1 MTPSDTTDR
10 ARRYYF
16 DAVLTPNRSLPRRG
30 FWLLMAVLVITLG
43 GVGLAFST
51 LGAWPVAGFCGLEVL
66 LVWGAFHLNYRSG
79 RMVES
84 VRLDEKTLTVT
95 RSVPHRPLKSWQFQ
109 PHWVRVNMDDPPEHD
124 SKLQLSS
131 HGRTV
136 TIGSF
141 LTADERLEVA
151 QALRRAI
158 EDWRDPSTKSWQTA
172 T

>member
-1 MTPSDTTDR
+1 MTPPNATDT
-10 ARRYYF
+10 ARQYYF
-16 DAVLTPNRSLPRRG
+16 DAVLTPNRSLSRRG
-30 FWLLMAVLVITLG
+30 FWLLMAVLVVTLG
-43 GVGLAFST
+43 GVGFAFST
-51 LGAWPVAGFCGLEVL
+51 LGAWPVAGFCGLEVF

-84 VRLDEKTLTVT
+84 VRLDEETLTVT
-95 RSVPHRPLKSWQFQ
+95 RAIPNRPAKSWQFPPQ
-109 PHWVRVNMDDPPEHD
+109 WVRVSMDDPPEHD

-136 TIGSF
+136 TIGGF

-151 QALRRAI
+151 QALRQAI
-158 EDWRDPSTKSWQTA
+158 EDWRNPTTNSWQTA

>member
-1 MTPSDTTDR
+1 MTAPNTTDT
-10 ARRYYF
+10 ARQYYF
-16 DAVLTPNRSLPRRG
+16 DAVLTPNRSLSRRG
-30 FWLLMAVLVITLG
+30 FWLLMAVLVVTLG

-51 LGAWPVAGFCGLEVL
+51 LGAWPVAGFCGLEVF

-84 VRLDEKTLTVT
+84 VRLDEETLTVT
-95 RSVPHRPLKSWQFQ
+95 RAIPNRPAKSWQFQ
-109 PHWVRVNMDDPPEHD
+109 PQWVRVSMDDPPEHD

-131 HGRTV
+131 HGRSV
-136 TIGSF
+136 TIGGF

-151 QALRRAI
+151 QALRQAI
-158 EDWRDPSTKSWQTA
+158 EDWRNPTTKRWQTA